1 MLADSS
7 LSFGR
12 IFPVAHNFFHHILVA
27 MFLGFLVGPFKKLL
41 LAHQAWVFGDH
52 GLLLALEL
60 LQNAG
65 DALVL
70 GHVGEGEVVPAE
82 GALRYP
88 LLPELVDTYPAG
100 AVVERAEEDGGPVLG
115 VEAHAADLADDVSH

>member
-1 MLADSS
+1 M
-7 LSFGR
+7 
-12 IFPVAHNFFHHILVA
+12 FF
-27 MFLGFLVGPFKKLL
+27 GFLKSPFKKLL
-41 LAHQAWVFGDH
+41 LAHHAWVFGDH
-52 GLLLALEL
+52 GLLLAFEL
-60 LQNAG
+60 LQHAG

-88 LLPELVDTYPAG
+88 LLAELVDAHPAG

-115 VEAHAADLADDVSH
+115 VEAHAADLADDVHLIKEFFNLHFFVFLPYLWRLPFI